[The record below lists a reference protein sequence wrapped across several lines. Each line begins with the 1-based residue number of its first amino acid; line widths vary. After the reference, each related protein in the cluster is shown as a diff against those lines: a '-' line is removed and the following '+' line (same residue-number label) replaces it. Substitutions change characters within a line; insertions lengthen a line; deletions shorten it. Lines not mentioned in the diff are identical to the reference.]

1 MAACNRRCNRR
12 AAWPPSLSLG
22 RSATHHTMPV
32 INIGDTV
39 ALRDKTGEPLG
50 ELTVQECRYGAWCG
64 TFAPASGYARVRD
77 LFVEWTRLVNDQ
89 CLSLVDTLD
98 EKIST
103 IGISVFRG
111 SEHLPVSDVQI
122 YDEGDQI
129 EGSFRLVA

>member
-1 MAACNRRCNRR
+1 
-12 AAWPPSLSLG
+12 
-22 RSATHHTMPV
+22 MPV

-39 ALRDKTGEPLG
+39 ALRDKAGKPLG
-50 ELTVQECRYGAWCG
+50 ELTVRECRYGAWCG
-64 TFAPASGYARVRD
+64 LFVPASGYARVRD

-103 IGISVFRG
+103 IGISAFRG